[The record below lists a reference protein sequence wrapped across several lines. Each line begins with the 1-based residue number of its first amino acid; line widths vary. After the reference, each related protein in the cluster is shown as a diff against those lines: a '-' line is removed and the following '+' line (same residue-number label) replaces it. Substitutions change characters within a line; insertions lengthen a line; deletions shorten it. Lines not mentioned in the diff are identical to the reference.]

1 MEEGRAQFA
10 RASEAPIFLREVIGW
25 DLRWQRMLFQILVPP
40 KLLVEYHI
48 DPIKL
53 TDPQGRPVAFARAG
67 RDQSSFRLELL
78 PSGDSA
84 EPMAEI
90 ELSDTNFNQIEVVWV
105 ALQDPFAPR
114 FPIDVMPDGTPTGR
128 GTLCRNLAAEEAAMA
143 AGLTPGQVRRG
154 LRALKWLVERLET
167 LMLCLNQ
174 REYVVQ
180 PLFYHTAV
188 LFEQLGCSYA
198 QGQARMEAIHQGFLP
213 GGELRQR
220 LDGSTPF
227 RRPEQ
232 ADSIR
237 GRSWAIHDGILDQPW
252 DRVRM
257 VKRIGIHAGVNTCP
271 DILW

>member
-1 MEEGRAQFA
+1 
-10 RASEAPIFLREVIGW
+10 
-25 DLRWQRMLFQILVPP
+25 MLFQILVPP
-40 KLLVEYHI
+40 RLLIEHGI
-48 DPIKL
+48 DPIAL
-53 TDPQGRPVAFARAG
+53 TDPQGRPVVFAHVG
-67 RDQSSFRLELL
+67 QDQSSFRLELFH
-78 PSGDSA
+78 SGDSD

-90 ELSDTNFNQIEVVWV
+90 ELSDTGFNQIEVVWV

-114 FPIDVMPDGTPTGR
+114 FAVDRMPDGTPTGR
-128 GTLCRNLAAEEAAMA
+128 GVLKRNLAAEEAAMA
-143 AGLTPGQVRRG
+143 AGLAPGQVRRG
-154 LRALKWLVERLET
+154 LRALKWLAERLET

-174 REYVVQ
+174 TEYVIQ

-188 LFEQLGCSYA
+188 LFEQLGCAYV

-213 GGELRQR
+213 GGELRRR
-220 LDGSTPF
+220 LDGATPF

-271 DILW
+271 NIPW